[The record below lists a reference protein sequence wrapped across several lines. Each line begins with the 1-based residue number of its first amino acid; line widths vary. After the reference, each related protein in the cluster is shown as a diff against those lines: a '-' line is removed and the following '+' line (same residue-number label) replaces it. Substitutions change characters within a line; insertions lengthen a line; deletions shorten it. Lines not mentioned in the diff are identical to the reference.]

1 MGELKGPILFTGS
14 VGNIRAYYDKALKRY
29 VLSNKG
35 GANRDLILKSP
46 KLARQRENMNEFKA
60 LLPVSH
66 LFDSQYFH
74 PSPWLSFCRRQQ
86 VK

>member
-35 GANRDLILKSP
+35 GANKDLIKTSP
-46 KLARQRENMNEFKA
+46 KLARQRENMNEIGRA
-60 LLPVSH
+60 HV
-66 LFDSQYFH
+66 
-74 PSPWLSFCRRQQ
+74 
-86 VK
+86 